1 VRPLLLALVVLAT
14 LLGAAGVTTLVI
26 ERRLATLT
34 PGGLT
39 VNRLHYNP
47 FSGRLLLEGLRAYD
61 AAGRE
66 LLSAERVAAEV
77 NPVRLL
83 VRPLVLRQARVSAPR
98 LTLRAAAGL
107 DLAELAAGL
116 GAAPAAAT
124 GLPVRVEDL
133 VLTGGSIV
141 VEGVGPGGAPLVA
154 RDLDVR
160 LSRLTTATVERPD
173 VAFAVEAA
181 IYGATV
187 HLTGQPRGAGYVI
200 HVRARGLAVDA
211 LVRDFPAPALH
222 GLQQGRGDVDADML
236 LTDGRLL
243 ASGSARVTD
252 LLWTLPAPLGLRLR
266 AATLAAVVDNF
277 DLTSGAG
284 RITRLDLG
292 APSLSFPATDAAVT
306 LAGLVATLRGHRDLL
321 LRRVAVTDGTL
332 TLEGVGGVRLERV
345 QLAAHA
351 PERRGDGAWIVS
363 ARAGLGAD
371 AEVALDGVLDRDL
384 YGLDAAARLQRV
396 ALAPWRALMG
406 APAEWDAQVSFD
418 GRVRAAVHEGATAL
432 TLAGRAV
439 LADVGVLGGDGFR
452 AERIALGI
460 RRLQW
465 PAADAIVDR
474 VVMTRLGVDRVVPY
488 ETPADVGVPLRSLL
502 VAIEDAARV
511 QTEPAAMPGA
521 VLTPPGAV
529 LTPPAAVLVPPP
541 VVLSP

>member
-1 VRPLLLALVVLAT
+1 VRPLLLALAVLAT
-14 LLGAAGVTTLVI
+14 LLGAAGVATLVI
-26 ERRLATLT
+26 EQRLATLT

-47 FSGRLLLEGLRAYD
+47 FSGRLRLDGVRAYD

-66 LLSAERVAAEV
+66 LLSAERVLAEV

-83 VRPLVLRQARVSAPR
+83 VRPLVLKQARVSAPR

-116 GAAPAAAT
+116 SAAPAAAT

-181 IYGATV
+181 IYGAVV

-200 HVRARGLAVDA
+200 HARARGVDVAA
-211 LVRDFPAPALH
+211 LVRDFPAAPLH
-222 GLQQGRGDVDADML
+222 GLHGRGDIDADLL

-292 APSLSFPATDAAVT
+292 APSLAFPATDAAVT
-306 LAGLVATLRGHRDLL
+306 LAGLVETLRGHRDLL

-332 TLEGVGGVRLERV
+332 ALEGVGGLRLERI
-345 QLAAHA
+345 QFAAHA

-384 YGLDAAARLQRV
+384 YGLDATARLQRV

-406 APAEWDAQVSFD
+406 APAEWDARVSFD
-418 GRVRAAVHEGATAL
+418 GRVRTAVHEGVTAL

-452 AERIALGI
+452 ADRIALGI

-502 VAIEDAARV
+502 AAIEDAARV
-511 QTEPAAMPGA
+511 QTEPAAMPAA
-521 VLTPPGAV
+521 VLTPPAAIV
-529 LTPPAAVLVPPP
+529 VPPAAVLVPPP